1 MPRLHTAEAVGHK
14 HRDCTDGGGELVVEG
29 GELGLVRV
37 ALEGICVDIELTTQD
52 DPSERLGS
60 DRDARTTHH
69 FVARVGVDNLGSIRG
84 DEVGDRVFGFEDQKL
99 VENKTALLDLE
110 LLVSARTYLVTLPP
124 ESSG

>member
-1 MPRLHTAEAVGHK
+1 
-14 HRDCTDGGGELVVEG
+14 LVVEG

-52 DPSERLGS
+52 DPSECLGS
-60 DRDARTTHH
+60 DRDARTTHY

-84 DEVGDRVFGFEDQKL
+84 DEVGDRVFRFEDQKL
-99 VENKTALLDLE
+99 VENKSALLDLE
-110 LLVSARTYLVTLPP
+110 LLVSARTYIVTLPP